1 MKLCLNVF
9 FFIYFQIMAHN
20 EQEFDDHYNQSD
32 VEDNADGTEVD
43 SMSSDFDF
51 SDDDNGNHFRIDNR
65 PLRER
70 VQDLMDDQPLGV
82 RARTRKRTKELVQ
95 GRSDSP
101 AAPQFQDAETPRTTG
116 IEPAPK
122 RLRLRDLPQRQ
133 CSLKNLPNRTVYYDA
148 DSEDD
153 EQQGPSG
160 ARKTFQHLAERVE
173 DSGDEYHPNDS
184 SDDETVPGTTP
195 SSRDPS
201 PPAKRRPGRPPKASR
216 GRAAGRS
223 SSRSSMISSG
233 DEITPGANFSD
244 L

>member
-1 MKLCLNVF
+1 MF
-9 FFIYFQIMAHN
+9 FFYIYFQIMAHN

-43 SMSSDFDF
+43 SMESDYDF
-51 SDDDNGNHFRIDNR
+51 SDDDNDNHFRIDNR

-95 GRSDSP
+95 GRSERP

-116 IEPAPK
+116 IEPAAK

-173 DSGDEYHPNDS
+173 DSGDDEYHPNDS

-201 PPAKRRPGRPPKASR
+201 PPAKRKPGRPPKASR